1 MKQEEPDTLYQ
12 GMQEMSTDVLKSIQA
27 EKLASFQGTV
37 DDINVLIQLREQL
50 FSEIMNDLEKI
61 KIEVSNVLA
70 ETSNRPRADLETIKE
85 RLELRKKLAEVD
97 AMKAEEKLNRW
108 RDIAALRKE
117 LREWVK
123 EFTEKEGSTVLLDKI
138 LKELF
143 P

>member
-123 EFTEKEGSTVLLDKI
+123 EFTEKEGSTGLLDKI
-138 LKELF
+138 LKE
-143 P
+143 

>member
-1 MKQEEPDTLYQ
+1 
-12 GMQEMSTDVLKSIQA
+12 MSTDVLKSIQA

-123 EFTEKEGSTVLLDKI
+123 EFTEKEGSTGLLDKI
-138 LKELF
+138 LKE
-143 P
+143 